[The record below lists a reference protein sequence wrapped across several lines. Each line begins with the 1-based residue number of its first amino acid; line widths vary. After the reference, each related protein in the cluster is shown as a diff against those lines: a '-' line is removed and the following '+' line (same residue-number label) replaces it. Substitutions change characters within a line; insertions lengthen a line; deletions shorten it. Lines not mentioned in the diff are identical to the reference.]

1 MNFIRRLLFSYW
13 WDKGHKAFLREDFVA
28 VEKYDSKIR
37 KYIWKDQ
44 GILTDPLFFF
54 VIKTFSFMEVLYYET
69 LYWKTLL
76 WNE

>member
-44 GILTDPLFFF
+44 GILTDPLFFRGN
-54 VIKTFSFMEVLYYET
+54 TGSFMET
-69 LYWKTLL
+69 IIFWRDSF
-76 WNE
+76 NSNR